1 MRAIRP
7 QTNSLRLRISASFR
21 TLVRLWGEAHERRAI
36 EPVTEGKEYEWRI
49 EPRVATKR
57 QQPELQLHVL
67 LRMLLLQ
74 LAVMRLRL
82 QSGARSNRQVRM
94 LLNDGY
100 ESGSTDD

>member
-1 MRAIRP
+1 MGRNGVFFLGP
-7 QTNSLRLRISASFR
+7 RLFR
-21 TLVRLWGEAHERRAI
+21 TCSVYVVKAHKLRAI
-36 EPVTEGKEYEWRI
+36 ESTTEGKENEWRI

-74 LAVMRLRL
+74 LPVMRLRL

-94 LLNDGY
+94 LLSDGY
-100 ESGSTDD
+100 ESGSTND